1 MGVSNL
7 EINEICEPKP
17 WDLPGQ
23 EERSPRRR
31 RRRCSRRRG
40 REMSAALLD
49 TCSALALE
57 VAAELQRRSEY
68 ARLKPKAR
76 RALEARA
83 VLGISRATLYK
94 LAAQE
99 KIRLVKIAGRTL
111 VPESEIDRLASE
123 GTAEWGVADVP

>member
-1 MGVSNL
+1 LRGTQKEQLTVGVSNL
-7 EINEICEPKP
+7 EINEICELKP
-17 WDLPGQ
+17 WDLPDSVKKSVL
-23 EERSPRRR
+23 R
-31 RRRCSRRRG
+31 
-40 REMSAALLD
+40 D
-49 TCSALALE
+49 DDALALE

-76 RALEARA
+76 RALEACA

-94 LAAQE
+94 LAAQG

>member
-1 MGVSNL
+1 MGVSSVGVVVAEN
-7 EINEICEPKP
+7 
-17 WDLPGQ
+17 
-23 EERSPRRR
+23 
-31 RRRCSRRRG
+31 
-40 REMSAALLD
+40 ALLD
-49 TCSALALE
+49 RVREALA

-76 RALEARA
+76 RALEACA

-94 LAAQE
+94 LAAQG

>member
-1 MGVSNL
+1 
-7 EINEICEPKP
+7 
-17 WDLPGQ
+17 
-23 EERSPRRR
+23 
-31 RRRCSRRRG
+31 
-40 REMSAALLD
+40 MSAALLD

-76 RALEARA
+76 RALEACA
-83 VLGISRATLYK
+83 VLGISWATLYK
-94 LAAQE
+94 LAAQG

>member
-1 MGVSNL
+1 MGPPWSRRAFSATTTPTL
-7 EINEICEPKP
+7 LTPPGARNER
-17 WDLPGQ
+17 
-23 EERSPRRR
+23 RSPQH
-31 RRRCSRRRG
+31 
-40 REMSAALLD
+40 LLG
-49 TCSALALE
+49 TGPC
-57 VAAELQRRSEY
+57 AELQRRSEY

-76 RALEARA
+76 RALEACA